1 MPLPMPPP
9 RPPQHTQMAQSSLVS
24 SVDGAQWIFP
34 DFSSLRTVE
43 DRIAFWFDCMAR
55 CVAQLPS
62 LRDAILLQLETASVS
77 AEVQLAFKRRLFCG
91 EGSSSNERQGAQPM
105 LGTSSRLRN
114 ATTRLDTNAGILAS
128 SLAYVTCW
136 LAGQEFRSST
146 RHCGA
151 RKSYRDPAFGA
162 RSERLS
168 AENRW
173 RLHQLMSQRE
183 AQANQF
189 GYTFKAFHR
198 LAKLPGT
205 DVLRARVST
214 AANAP
219 EPAPQQLGIVTS
231 WLRVSAALRPYLVV
245 PPPSASRAA
254 ASTTASSEASE
265 PPPPPQ
271 LGETPL
277 TGSVAGTAVRNV
289 LVVFHKMGTD
299 KEKPTG
305 MDLRMGQVVESL
317 VALQVRVHF
326 VCQCDVDPSQ
336 LSPFGH
342 GVAIYV
348 GGMQQQYDQAIKAA
362 ELNGGLGYAYVFFTT
377 FTMEVHHRQ
386 LAGDPNWYK
395 EPAEPLPEERIVSW
409 LHARSAAA
417 RSSSSP
423 PPVCVSAV
431 ADDIHYLRAVQILGH
446 PDHLREK
453 AEQASVW
460 IKKREL
466 AFHASVHNVVTV
478 SSEDAA
484 TLRGV
489 LEAEPPPR
497 PGSWAATTRRADC
510 DAGHCNCN
518 PLWVPYTY
526 EFVSE
531 AAVEPYTRRRDGML
545 YVGGMHGLAVVAM
558 QWLVTQVQPLIA
570 SLSPLGDRALQPGG
584 LGHLHLVGPGW
595 ESHLSEL
602 GAIKTSVEQG
612 RATILGTLSEP
623 QLNHQL
629 AELKVFVAPVFNG
642 TGIATKNVMA
652 MARGIPLVTTTV
664 GLQGL
669 GLPADQDAILTADAP
684 DAFASKVMAVQTAES
699 AWDAGWRGA
708 LAHTRR
714 YLSAEHQRDVLCEL
728 MRCNRPS
735 LSAVGRVDG
744 GGRGGARAQ
753 SSPVLCPS
761 GSQQQHLTTVRTVVA
776 RALAPPRSNNATAA
790 STALVVLGLE
800 GSGASA
806 VARSLLALPR
816 LCVHPE
822 PLTGLER
829 APLSAQLDHLRSLL
843 SEPAYCKEA
852 LRLGPLPDVHGFA
865 LEFGVAAAGGAT
877 AVPTTEVLGTRS
889 GLLAL
894 ARLVSDSASRLLL
907 VRRCNTV
914 AWAAGLVLASQP
926 SLCDSTASSSAGATC
941 SGDAAGSLSPV
952 RLSTTI
958 TACRRSDV
966 ALHRLSAAVGSLCG
980 SLCQT
985 LQPLRQPL
993 QSLTVDLELMQAE
1006 GGSGNSDMPRLATF
1020 LGLPASTTLRTPV
1033 VAAEAAAGSVLGS
1046 GSSNLA
1052 AVETAFAADATARQQ
1067 LARIVAAGSASLS
1080 ARACDAS
1087 WRQSGEAAPEPTPSG
1102 PACTSG
1108 EQECALRTAVTAF
1121 AQQHQLE
1128 DLVVPEPPP
1137 MIVIGAHSDE
1147 GGAAALSRIMVQA
1160 CRTVLTPR
1168 LGLRCAFRSGY
1179 DGCDPAVVDVCF
1191 LHEARFSE
1199 GRYTPRGYR
1208 YVHVRR
1214 DPAELL
1220 ARRLMRLEPN
1230 ATRTQNASTLLESVE
1245 TQARLLLADELRDMA
1260 AVVEAHQSD
1269 RRTLPLKAE
1278 ELLSSTRANA
1288 TMRRLFGFLLG
1299 SRGGGA
1305 LVEDVVHAVWPAQ
1318 QAAARAEASGA
1329 SQRQHLLKQLQRRP
1343 LKCSHFARMQ
1353 ATLGYAPMTCQ
1364 ERATGGGGGGGA
1376 AAARAPREAGSRHT
1390 RRRRRRRRLR
1400 GEVLEEGATRARR
1413 RLIGPVQ
1420 GAEAGAKRAWRAWW
1434 RRTWIDW

>member
-1 MPLPMPPP
+1 MDRSGPIP
-9 RPPQHTQMAQSSLVS
+9 RTS
-24 SVDGAQWIFP
+24 SVGVAQWIFP

-77 AEVQLAFKRRLFCG
+77 AEVQLAFKRHLFCS
-91 EGSSSNERQGAQPM
+91 EGSSGNGRDPAGPARDRAQPL

-114 ATTRLDTNAGILAS
+114 ATTRLDQGADPGMLAS

-168 AENRW
+168 VENRW

-183 AQANQF
+183 VQANQF

-214 AANAP
+214 AATAAA
-219 EPAPQQLGIVTS
+219 PAPQQLGVVTS

-245 PPPSASRAA
+245 PPPAASRVTAPI
-254 ASTTASSEASE
+254 ASVGGSTASLEASV
-265 PPPPPQ
+265 PPPPPLL
-271 LGETPL
+271 LGETPS
-277 TGSVAGTAVRNV
+277 TGGVAGTAVRNV
-289 LVVFHKMGTD
+289 LVNFHKMGTD

-305 MDLRMGQVVESL
+305 MDLRMAQIVESL
-317 VALQVRVHF
+317 VALQVQVHF

-348 GGMQQQYDQAIKAA
+348 GDLQQQFDQAMKAA
-362 ELNGGLGYAYVFFTT
+362 ELSGGLDYAYVFFTT

-386 LAGDPNWYK
+386 LAGDPDWFK
-395 EPAEPLPEERIVSW
+395 EPTVPLPEERIVAW
-409 LHARSAAA
+409 LHARSAAG
-417 RSSSSP
+417 RSSSSS

-431 ADDIHYLRAVQILGH
+431 ADDIHYLRAVQVLGH
-446 PDHLREK
+446 PETLREK
-453 AEQASVW
+453 AKQASIW

-466 AFHASVHNVVTV
+466 AFHATVHNVVTV

-484 TLRGV
+484 TLRSV
-489 LEAEPPPR
+489 LETAPPPP
-497 PGSWAATTRRADC
+497 PGSWAATTRRGEC
-510 DAGHCNCN
+510 GHCSCD
-518 PLWVPYTY
+518 PMWVPFTH
-526 EFVSE
+526 EFVTE
-531 AAVEPYTRRRDGML
+531 AAVEPYARRRDGML
-545 YVGGMHGLAVVAM
+545 YVGGMHGLAVVAI

-570 SLSPLGDRALQPGG
+570 SLSPLGESALQPGG

-595 ESHLSEL
+595 ETHLSEL
-602 GAIKTSVEQG
+602 GAIKTSVVQG

-623 QLNHQL
+623 QLNRQL

-669 GLPADQDAILTADAP
+669 GLPTDQDAIFTADAP
-684 DAFASKVMAVQTAES
+684 DEFAGKVVAVQTAES
-699 AWDAGWRGA
+699 VWDAKWRGA
-708 LAHTRR
+708 LAHTKR
-714 YLSAEHQRDVLCEL
+714 YLSADHQRDVLCEL
-728 MRCNRPS
+728 IRCNRPS
-735 LSAVGRVDG
+735 LSAIVSGDSGGSGGTRV
-744 GGRGGARAQ
+744 Q
-753 SSPVLCPS
+753 SSPLLCPS
-761 GSQQQHLTTVRTVVA
+761 GSQQQQLTTVRTEVA
-776 RALAPPRSNNATAA
+776 RALAPPRSSNTTGAN
-790 STALVVLGLE
+790 TALVVLGLE

-829 APLSAQLDHLRSLL
+829 APLSAQLDHLRLLL
-843 SEPAYCKEA
+843 SEPAYCKEN
-852 LRLGPLPDVHGFA
+852 LRSGPLPDVHGFA
-865 LEFGVAAAGGAT
+865 LEFGVAAGGAMT
-877 AVPTTEVLGTRS
+877 VPATEVLGTRS
-889 GLLAL
+889 GLLAM
-894 ARLVSDSASRLLL
+894 ARLVSESASRLLL

-914 AWAAGLVLASQP
+914 AWAAGLVLASQLSP
-926 SLCDSTASSSAGATC
+926 SDSPGSSSS
-941 SGDAAGSLSPV
+941 SGNAARLLSPV
-952 RLSTTI
+952 QLSSTI
-958 TACRRSDV
+958 TTCRRSDV
-966 ALHRLSAAVGSLCG
+966 ALQRLSATVGSLCG
-980 SLCQT
+980 SLCQA

-993 QSLTVDLELMQAE
+993 QSLTVDLELMQ
-1006 GGSGNSDMPRLATF
+1006 GSGANSDVPRLATF
-1020 LGLPASTTLRTPV
+1020 LGLPASTTLRAPV
-1033 VAAEAAAGSVLGS
+1033 VATEAAGSSLGI
-1046 GSSNLA
+1046 GKSSLVAIEAALA
-1052 AVETAFAADATARQQ
+1052 ADPRARQQ
-1067 LARIVAAGSASLS
+1067 LARIVAAGSGPLS

-1087 WRQSGEAAPEPTPSG
+1087 WRQDGEAASDPTPSG
-1102 PACTSG
+1102 LACTSG

-1121 AQQHQLE
+1121 AQQHQLKE
-1128 DLVVPEPPP
+1128 LEAPVPPP
-1137 MIVIGAHSDE
+1137 IIVIGAHSDE
-1147 GGAAALSRIMVQA
+1147 GGAAALSRILAQA
-1160 CRTVLTPR
+1160 CRAVLTPR

-1214 DPAELL
+1214 DPAEVL
-1220 ARRLMRLEPN
+1220 ARWHMRLLPN
-1230 ATRTQNASTLLESVE
+1230 ATRTQNSSALLESVE
-1245 TQARLLLADELRDMA
+1245 TQARLLLVGELRDMA

-1278 ELLSSTRANA
+1278 ELLSLTHGNS

-1299 SRGGGA
+1299 SHSGGAA
-1305 LVEDVVHAVWPAQ
+1305 LVEDLVRAVWPAQ
-1318 QAAARAEASGA
+1318 QAAARAEAAGA

-1343 LKCSHFARMQ
+1343 LKCSHFSRMQ
-1353 ATLGYAPMTCQ
+1353 ATLGYAPMACQ
-1364 ERATGGGGGGGA
+1364 NHSAGGGRGGVA
-1376 AAARAPREAGSRHT
+1376 AAKAPRNSRQV
-1390 RRRRRRRRLR
+1390 RRRHRRRLLGLLETASPLGARVEVDAWVRWSWWFGGR
-1400 GEVLEEGATRARR
+1400 GDGL
-1413 RLIGPVQ
+1413 
-1420 GAEAGAKRAWRAWW
+1420 
-1434 RRTWIDW
+1434 

>member
-1 MPLPMPPP
+1 
-9 RPPQHTQMAQSSLVS
+9 
-24 SVDGAQWIFP
+24 
-34 DFSSLRTVE
+34 
-43 DRIAFWFDCMAR
+43 MAR

-91 EGSSSNERQGAQPM
+91 GGGSGNGPESAQP
-105 LGTSSRLRN
+105 LLSTSSRLRN
-114 ATTRLDTNAGILAS
+114 ATTRLDTNPGILAS

-162 RSERLS
+162 HSERLS
-168 AENRW
+168 VENRW

-214 AANAP
+214 AASAP
-219 EPAPQQLGIVTS
+219 EPAPQQLGVVTS
-231 WLRVSAALRPYLVV
+231 WLRVGSALRPYLVV
-245 PPPSASRAA
+245 PPPASSKGAAIAASASG
-254 ASTTASSEASE
+254 STASSEAST
-265 PPPPPQ
+265 PPPPPPPPL
-271 LGETPL
+271 LGET
-277 TGSVAGTAVRNV
+277 GAGTAVRNV

-305 MDLRMGQVVESL
+305 MDLRMAQVVESL

-336 LSPFGH
+336 LSPFGR
-342 GVAIYV
+342 GVTIYV
-348 GGMQQQYDQAIKAA
+348 GSMQQQYDQAMKAS
-362 ELNGGLGYAYVFFTT
+362 ELSGGLGYAYVFFTT

-386 LAGDPNWYK
+386 LTGDPDWYK

-417 RSSSSP
+417 QYSSSKP
-423 PPVCVSAV
+423 PFCVSAV
-431 ADDIHYLRAVQILGH
+431 ADDIHYLRAVQVLGH
-446 PDHLREK
+446 PENLRDK

-489 LEAEPPPR
+489 LESAPPPP

-510 DAGHCNCN
+510 NAGHCSCD
-518 PLWVPYTY
+518 PLWVPYTH

-531 AAVEPYTRRRDGML
+531 ASVEPYARRRDGML

-570 SLSPLGDRALQPGG
+570 SLSPLGERALQPGG

-684 DAFASKVMAVQTAES
+684 DAFASKVVAVQTAES
-699 AWDAGWRGA
+699 AWDATWRGA

-714 YLSAEHQRDVLCEL
+714 YLSADHQRDVLCEL
-728 MRCNRPS
+728 MRCSRPPP
-735 LSAVGRVDG
+735 SAHSGGDG
-744 GGRGGARAQ
+744 GDSGGL
-753 SSPVLCPS
+753 SPLLCPF
-761 GSQQQHLTTVRTVVA
+761 GSQQQQLTTVRTVVT
-776 RALAPPRSNNATAA
+776 RALAPPRSSNASAA

-806 VARSLLALPR
+806 IARSLLAWPR

-822 PLTGLER
+822 PLAGLER

-852 LRLGPLPDVHGFA
+852 LRLGPLPNVHGFA
-865 LEFGVAAAGGAT
+865 LEFGVAEGGAT
-877 AVPTTEVLGTRS
+877 AVPGTEVLGTRR

-894 ARLVSDSASRLLL
+894 ARLVSDAASRLVL

-914 AWAAGLVLASQP
+914 AWATGLVLASQP
-926 SLCDSTASSSAGATC
+926 SPCDSSASSSAGATC
-941 SGDAAGSLSPV
+941 SGDAAGSLSSA

-966 ALHRLSAAVGSLCG
+966 ALRRLSAAVGSLCG
-980 SLCQT
+980 SLCQA

-993 QSLTVDLELMQAE
+993 QSLTVDLELMQPE
-1006 GGSGNSDMPRLATF
+1006 GSDVPRLATF
-1020 LGLPASTTLRTPV
+1020 LGLPASTTLRAPV
-1033 VAAEAAAGSVLGS
+1033 VAAEAAAGRVFAS
-1046 GSSNLA
+1046 GSSNLGA
-1052 AVETAFAADATARQQ
+1052 MEAVLAADATARQQ
-1067 LARIVAAGSASLS
+1067 LASIVAAGSASLS
-1080 ARACDAS
+1080 ARTCDAS
-1087 WRQSGEAAPEPTPSG
+1087 WRQNGEAASESTRSD

-1108 EQECALRTAVTAF
+1108 EQECALHTAVTAF

-1128 DLVVPEPPP
+1128 ELEAPMAPP
-1137 MIVIGAHSDE
+1137 IIAIGAHSDE
-1147 GGAAALSRIMVQA
+1147 GGGAALSRILAQA
-1160 CRTVLTPR
+1160 CRSVLTPR

-1278 ELLSSTRANA
+1278 ELLSSTRGNA
-1288 TMRRLFGFLLG
+1288 TMRRLFGFLLAG
-1299 SRGGGA
+1299 RGGGA
-1305 LVEDVVHAVWPAQ
+1305 LVEDVVRAVWPAQ
-1318 QAAARAEASGA
+1318 QAAARAEAAGA

-1343 LKCSHFARMQ
+1343 LKCHHFARMQ
-1353 ATLGYAPMTCQ
+1353 ATLGYEAMGCQ
-1364 ERATGGGGGGGA
+1364 ERAAGPGGGGGA
-1376 AAARAPREAGSRHT
+1376 APARTPRDAASRHT
-1390 RRRRRRRRLR
+1390 RRRRRRRLR
-1400 GEVLEEGATRARR
+1400 GVVEEGAARARR
-1413 RLIGPVQ
+1413 RPSGPV
-1420 GAEAGAKRAWRAWW
+1420 AAAGAAMRGWSWLFGGRGDSSPGGANSSSL
-1434 RRTWIDW
+1434 